1 MGRKRDSLLQLEKL
15 GFNIPECMT
24 IMGIPG
30 KGGIVFPLEWGEKIS
45 VRMDVKDS
53 RAKNVILMPFKAN
66 MDQKEAL
73 DFIKNNLRPDMI
85 AIIAKGIDPDD
96 CVAKGRF
103 MRTENCHNI
112 LECTLGPGTVRDM
125 EKITIRDPNYFRV
138 EERIYIPHF
147 PEEVKLT
154 EEYKITLRKMMKD
167 CITKIGLGIVEWS
180 LYPYP
185 VGILNHHLICWE
197 IIPLS

>member
-1 MGRKRDSLLQLEKL
+1 MGRKLDSLRRLNEL
-15 GFNIPECMT
+15 GFNVPEFET
-24 IMGIPG
+24 VNNQ
-30 KGGIVFPLEWGEKIS
+30 KGLLVLGDVLNKWEKIS

-147 PEEVKLT
+147 PKEVKLT
-154 EEYKITLRKMMKD
+154 EGYKITLRKMMKD

-185 VGILNHHLICWE
+185 IGILNHHLICWE